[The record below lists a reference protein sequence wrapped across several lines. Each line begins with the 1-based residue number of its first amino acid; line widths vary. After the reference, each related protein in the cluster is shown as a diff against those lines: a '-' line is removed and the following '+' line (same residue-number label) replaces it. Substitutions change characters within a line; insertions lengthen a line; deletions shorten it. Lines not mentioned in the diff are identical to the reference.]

1 MTEVKEV
8 LYEVKDR
15 IATITLNRPE
25 RRNAINAGI
34 INGMSQGLDQ
44 ADQDPGVSAIILTGS
59 GGHFCSGADLGGGG
73 FAGQQSF
80 LDLHEDRGH
89 YAQMLIKMN
98 RCRKPILAAIEGYCL
113 AGGMGLCLASDLAI
127 ADEEAQFGTPEI
139 KRGLWPYMVTG
150 FLIRSLGRKKAL
162 ELCLTGDRI
171 NAAEAE
177 RIGLINYTVPKSEFK
192 DRVEQMANKLA
203 SFSPAI
209 MGLGKRSFYQM
220 ADMGLEEALEFLKS
234 QLTINAQ
241 TEDIVEGVTA
251 FMEKREPQWKG
262 R

>member
-8 LYEVKDR
+8 LYEVGDR

-34 INGMSQGLDQ
+34 ISGLNQGLDQ

-73 FAGQQSF
+73 FSGQQSF

-89 YAQMLIKMN
+89 YAQLLLKMN
-98 RCRKPILAAIEGYCL
+98 KCRKPILAAIEGYCL
-113 AGGMGLCLASDLAI
+113 AGGMGLCLASDLAM

-150 FLIRSLGRKKAL
+150 LLIRSLGRKKAL

-171 NAAEAE
+171 SAAEAE
-177 RIGLINYTVPKSEFK
+177 RIGLINYAVPKTDFK
-192 DRVEQMANKLA
+192 DRVDRMASKLA
-203 SFSPAI
+203 SFSPAV

-220 ADMGLEEALEFLKS
+220 ADMSLEDALEFLKS

-241 TEDIVEGVTA
+241 TEDIVEGVSA
-251 FMEKREPQWKG
+251 FIEKRDPQWKG

>member
-89 YAQMLIKMN
+89 YAQMLLKMN

-241 TEDIVEGVTA
+241 TEDIAEGVSA

>member
-1 MTEVKEV
+1 MAEVKEV

-25 RRNAINAGI
+25 RRNAINDGI
-34 INGMSQGLDQ
+34 IAGLNQGLDR
-44 ADQDPGVSAIILTGS
+44 ADQNPNVSAVILIGQ

-73 FAGQQSF
+73 FTGQQSF
-80 LDLHEDRGH
+80 LELHEGRGH
-89 YAQMLIKMN
+89 YAQLLLKMN
-98 RCRKPILAAIEGYCL
+98 KCRKPILAAIEGYCL

-127 ADEEAQFGTPEI
+127 ASEEAQFGTPEI
-139 KRGLWPYMVTG
+139 KRGLWPYMVTAL
-150 FLIRSLGRKKAL
+150 LIRNVGRKKAL

-171 NAAEAE
+171 TAAEAE
-177 RIGLINYTVPKSEFK
+177 RIGLINYAFSGSEFK
-192 DRVEQMANKLA
+192 KRVDEMAQKLA
-203 SFSPAI
+203 SFSPAVL
-209 MGLGKRSFYQM
+209 GLGKRSFYQM
-220 ADMGLEEALEFLKS
+220 ADMGVEEALEYLKS
-234 QLTINAQ
+234 QLTINTQ

>member
-1 MTEVKEV
+1 MTEEKEV

-15 IATITLNRPE
+15 IATLTLNRPE

-34 INGMSQGLDQ
+34 IAGMDRGLEQ
-44 ADQDPGVSAIILTGS
+44 ADQDSGVSAVILTGS

-80 LDLHEDRGH
+80 LELHEDRGH
-89 YAQMLIKMN
+89 YAQLLLKMN

-113 AGGMGLCLASDLAI
+113 AGGMGLCLASDLVI

-150 FLIRSLGRKKAL
+150 FLIRSLGRKKAM

-171 NAAEAE
+171 SAAEAE
-177 RIGLINYTVPKSEFK
+177 RIGLINYAVPKDQFK
-192 DRVEQMANKLA
+192 ERVDQTAAKLA
-203 SFSPAI
+203 SLSPAI
-209 MGLGKRSFYQM
+209 LGLGKRSFYQM
-220 ADMGLEEALEFLKS
+220 ADMGLEDALEFLKS

-241 TEDIVEGVTA
+241 TEDIVEGVSA
-251 FMEKREPQWKG
+251 FIQKREPQWKG